1 MKNRILTFG
10 VALLALVAGTS
21 CSKDDTTTDS
31 GAWKIEFAEKS
42 YELETGETKQLNFTV
57 SGAVEDFAIEI
68 KVPEEGWKV
77 NGLGKTQ
84 KSEGVF
90 DCTFSLTA
98 PEVKSS
104 GKLYAEVTTASGKL
118 LSGSCTVA
126 SSDDLSDDVKLT
138 LDKTSCT
145 VTPSATAELGFTVTG
160 KGALNLTAAVV
171 AESKDWKCSVKTFAV
186 ASKGGYE
193 GTLSITA
200 PATVGTSKAT
210 LTLTNKKGK
219 EVASGVIT
227 LSATEISVT
236 FDSAVYEFDA
246 LESKNIKIDVT
257 CGGTVTLKSIVT
269 DLWRVES
276 NTSTRKEDGSGYT
289 GTVKLMAPSIPDE
302 ASFIIRVIDS
312 ANNENDFAVK
322 VICEGGLPTPAPK
335 SGANCIVVS
344 DAGAVSFDAVKG
356 NGMAVSGAKV
366 VRVWSDAEG
375 LLDENS
381 LKYNGGKIS
390 FSTATEFKAGNAVV
404 ALLDSA
410 GKIVWTWHLWFVQGL
425 NLDAASGTFLNMNLG
440 ATSSE
445 KVAES
450 LGLLYQWGRK
460 EAFPG
465 PKDFQ
470 SDAESAAE
478 AFISDY
484 TKPTLL
490 ADGYAWGVLKDT
502 TLDSADVAAQHPT
515 ELGYLASQIYTSQ
528 TTAAWS
534 AESDPCPKGWRVP
547 NHHELA
553 EHWGVIEDNVFQDD
567 LYSAY
572 GHGAAPA
579 KFPNEWWPAAGNRM
593 THNGMSGWDGAL
605 RLTNYAGY
613 YWTSTSSY
621 SKSEYDS
628 EADIQDIGY
637 NSAPVLSWSCWN
649 KLNISLSASN
659 AKSTAASVRCIKE

>member
-10 VALLALVAGTS
+10 VALLALLAGAS
-21 CSKDDTTTDS
+21 CGKDDTTPDTGD
-31 GAWKIEFAEKS
+31 WKVEFAEKS
-42 YELETGETKQLNFTV
+42 YELETGETKTITFTV
-57 SGAVEDFAIEI
+57 SGASEDFRIGI
-68 KVPEEGWKV
+68 VVPESSWDV
-77 NGLGKTQ
+77 NGLDKTQ
-84 KSEGVF
+84 KAEGVF
-90 DCTFSLTA
+90 ECSFALTA

-104 GKLYAEVTTASGKL
+104 GKLYAEVSTASGKTI
-118 LSGSCTVA
+118 SGSCTVS

-138 LDKTSCT
+138 LDKSSCT
-145 VTPSATAELGFTVTG
+145 VTPNATAELGFTVTG

-171 AESKDWKCSVKTFAV
+171 AESKDWKCSVKKFDTA
-186 ASKGGYE
+186 AKGGYE
-193 GTLSITA
+193 GTLAITA

-219 EVASGVIT
+219 EVASANIA

-236 FDSAVYEFDA
+236 FDNSVYEFSA

-257 CGGTVTLKSIVT
+257 CGGAVTLKSVT
-269 DLWRVES
+269 TNLWRVQS
-276 NTSTRKEDGSGYT
+276 NTSTPKEDGSGYT
-289 GTVKLMAPSIPDE
+289 GVVKLMSPSIPDE

-312 ANNENDFAVK
+312 ANNESDFAVK
-322 VICEGGLPTPAPK
+322 VICEGGIATPAPK

-344 DAGAVSFDAVKG
+344 DAGTVSFDAVKG
-356 NGMAVSGAKV
+356 NGAAVSGAKV

-375 LLDENS
+375 LLDESS
-381 LKYNGGKIS
+381 LAYKGGKIS
-390 FSTATEFKAGNAVV
+390 FKTADAFKAGNAVV
-404 ALLDSA
+404 ALLDNA

-440 ATSSE
+440 ATSSD

-450 LGLLYQWGRK
+450 IGLLYQWGRK

-470 SDAESAAE
+470 SDVESAAE
-478 AFISDY
+478 AFQTEN
-484 TKPTLL
+484 TKPTIL
-490 ADGYAWGVLKDT
+490 ANGYAWGVAKDVT
-502 TLDSADVAAQHPT
+502 FDNADVAAQYPT
-515 ELGYLASQIYTSQ
+515 KLGYLASQMFTSK

-547 NHHELA
+547 NHHELS
-553 EHWGVIEDNVFQDD
+553 EHWGVIDGNVFQDD

-579 KFPNEWWPAAGNRM
+579 NFPSEWWPAAGNRM

-605 RLTNYAGY
+605 RLTNYSGY
-613 YWTSTSSY
+613 YWTSTSSF
-621 SKSEYDS
+621 SLSEYDS

-649 KLNISLSASN
+649 KINISLSASN
-659 AKSTAASVRCIKE
+659 AKTTAASVRCIKE